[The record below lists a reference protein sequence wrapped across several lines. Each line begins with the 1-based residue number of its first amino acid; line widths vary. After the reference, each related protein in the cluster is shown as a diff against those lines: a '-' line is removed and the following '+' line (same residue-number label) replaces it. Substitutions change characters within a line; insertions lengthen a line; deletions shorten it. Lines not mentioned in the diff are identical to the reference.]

1 MNKIKALLSLVECEM
16 KRYYDP
22 FWSDS
27 KDLIL
32 DDIASILEIASLLS
46 SAKISKKALKSHF
59 DTLDTELRDTISCFL
74 KNEDHIHQAMY
85 DCGYIDHDDIA
96 KIY

>member
-1 MNKIKALLSLVECEM
+1 MNKIKALLSLVELEM

-22 FWSDS
+22 LWSHGNA
-27 KDLIL
+27 KDIIL

-46 SAKISKKALKSHF
+46 SAKVSKSALKSHF

-74 KNEDHIHQAMY
+74 KWEDNIYQAMY
-85 DCGYIDHDDIA
+85 ECGYIVISE
-96 KIY
+96 

>member
-1 MNKIKALLSLVECEM
+1 MNKIKALLSLVELEI

-22 FWSDS
+22 LWSHG

-46 SAKISKKALKSHF
+46 SAKVSKKALKSHF

-74 KNEDHIHQAMY
+74 KNEDNIHQAMY
-85 DCGYIDHDDIA
+85 ECGYIVISE
-96 KIY
+96 